1 MQEILFC
8 EVEKSS
14 WTLMHR
20 YYKVV
25 ELLKSGKM
33 DILNRDHMVYIYIW
47 LRYSFSKQLTFQR
60 RFNTQPRQ
68 LQGAQIQVT
77 NEICEQYKY
86 AASK

>member
-1 MQEILFC
+1 MIVFSPQKEEISTFSGTNGLPGGKIGEVVQEILFC

-33 DILNRDHMVYIYIW
+33 DSLNRDHMVYIYIW
-47 LRYSFSKQLTFQR
+47 LRYSFSK
-60 RFNTQPRQ
+60 
-68 LQGAQIQVT
+68 
-77 NEICEQYKY
+77 
-86 AASK
+86 